1 MEEEIEILPQTNL
14 SASNN
19 VIDKK
24 INNVAPSE
32 EFVPSTGRQ
41 LLGMGIEIGG
51 GFLSELSAPLN
62 VVPVIGTP
70 AYLGIKYS
78 MGVGSSYI
86 AQFVEGQ
93 PEWRHGRAN
102 FAGGANLVPF
112 GSTVRK
118 TKDGVKLFSK
128 TMAGRATKSALKG
141 STISTAAITGERVID
156 DGRLPTLEELGFAA
170 TFGGVL
176 GAGIDIG
183 SVQVGEKFLP
193 VWDKMKD
200 GMKSTFLKVAG
211 KSPTEIRELI
221 AKGKLS
227 REEFRTLRDQLVDD
241 AYKDAG
247 FFDGFMGNKKIDV
260 NSLKPE
266 QRLDYVQNRTQYLDE
281 LEDDLMDNL
290 DDGIVDAKQF
300 KKQSQAINDEKNA
313 LANREKELRDLQ
325 SEPSPVKSEV
335 EQTTTEDNVA
345 EEQTTLPLDETP
357 EVKPT
362 DAPKTP
368 FKSTTGDEAIDTQLT
383 KTEMMTPDEYLRQAW
398 EATDGK
404 LGGSYES
411 WLASNKLTNADRA
424 KYVQA
429 MKDGDEFP
437 LPYIDK
443 YKGSQDGRN
452 RALAAK
458 EAGIE
463 EIPVGIIEEPSVT
476 VRLKDLQ
483 EELANTTSKMGRVR
497 IQEKIDNLTPKDT
510 PTPSPKERILEL
522 TEELMGRKDIVDA
535 DGNKIGLGDRV
546 AVEKTEELTNL
557 FTDYKNQVFKPVKEM
572 VEGGNYDADEVVKLL
587 DDYSEIAAAKFE
599 VDNKD
604 GSTLAVRREDRTA
617 DQFQKGIS
625 ERKQTEVDDI
635 VALRNMVKQDKEQP
649 IDFDNLESLRKRIMG
664 EVEPEVAPNLKDEGI
679 DRQARSPEEQELLD
693 DVDNLIDSKSGT
705 SDDTVP
711 TKTAVSPTKTLA
723 KISKQIEKLK
733 KELETKRQRFA
744 DDDADLSQDV
754 KSKSKKPE
762 NPEIIKLKERIG
774 FYNRA
779 EKAVRD
785 FDNALK
791 EQARLSKILKIGKI
805 KDIEAE
811 VTKDEVLKGTGSSK
825 SQLQKRLNKVNSNI
839 AQMRQAMRDTVYPP
853 KPKVKLTPRESR
865 TASLEQQLIRERE
878 IFTGQRNPNDPSKP
892 ITSPRIRELEAKIKF
907 YRTASKEASEVADL
921 EEKNKLLL
929 SMVSGQDVSKINET
943 LGIHPKYRPDYA
955 SKTKVKSYLNV
966 LRKQN
971 QKLQKEA
978 RKVQLE
984 HLQDQANRVINPELY
999 GKSKLDAFI
1008 DKFDELSRGNLL
1020 ASTLTGTAGIFSNT
1034 VAMLGRPIRD
1044 TLGGRLWRSLP
1055 IQEKRLYRQAL
1066 YRLADLISYREVV
1079 TGFFAPSNIR
1089 NMYGAALNRG
1099 QNPMFPRARAR
1110 YDETIKTPR
1119 FKNQR
1124 TVDRA
1129 RANQQ
1134 RRDKGDGLKNSLHRI
1149 KAAAT
1154 VSQSIE
1160 EIVLFGQTMLGVLDV
1175 PFANAITKSRLRA
1188 DALRDAIRNEAKD
1201 IDAHVKKYID
1211 EAYEYQNGKK
1221 VWAYKDKYLDVINEY
1236 REALLMPRDLKEGD
1250 IRKTISETIVEKV
1263 DKETGSGR
1271 IFGRIIQLLF
1281 PIRTTGA
1288 IATGQI
1294 VSKVGALPI
1303 NIGRLAHKG
1312 LAKVSPESRLVEGT
1326 AAGILERTKNNVKR
1340 YKKVLREGVDDKG
1353 NKLTDESRSKINE
1366 QLVVEETRL
1375 AKLSQQMEEID
1386 RKAIGNLA
1394 MFGATWLYFWNLT
1407 DEETY
1412 TGSGAHLTRQ
1422 QRKDSNFQA
1431 YKMLFDDGDTM
1442 VDYRM
1447 ADPDKAVIAFQAD
1460 VKSFQKLSDN
1470 NQLVEGQ
1477 TLTKTMRQSAYQ
1489 IITDNPFMT
1498 GYRNVGTA
1506 INPEADE
1513 DRYLK
1518 AFFSIITSRFQPPS
1532 MYRHINQFDDVY
1544 VPDHTQSKP
1553 LDMVVDKMFG
1563 NAPVNV
1569 RRYETGAPMFL
1580 PEKNIWNFLG
1590 RFMPT
1595 KKVRMRF
1602 QEVYDILESDGQ
1614 RTDIVSGLSPTQTKS
1629 QIKTKE
1635 YWNNENDQTLYD
1647 AFGDFIYKYSP
1658 TKAIKV
1664 GKKSYRDLTLEEA
1677 MYEIITDPDWDD
1689 KYQNGKISNVDF
1701 EGFMYSDDFYDNL
1714 GNIQDA
1720 TEVTNEGLQELQDVR
1735 LAYIRAARDEFFK
1748 QETLEQFKNRD
1759 GLTPSQEAARI
1770 SNKPTE

>member
-1 MEEEIEILPQTNL
+1 MEEEEIQILPKTNL
-14 SASNN
+14 VASNN

-41 LLGMGIEIGG
+41 LVGMGIEIGG

-62 VVPVIGTP
+62 LVPVVGTS
-70 AYLGIKYS
+70 AYLGVKYT
-78 MGVGSSYI
+78 MGVGSSYV

-93 PEWRHGRAN
+93 PEWRHGRAQ

-118 TKDGVKLFSK
+118 TKDGVQLFSK
-128 TMAGRATKSALKG
+128 AMAGRATKSALKG

-156 DGRLPTLEELGFAA
+156 DGRLPTLKELGFAA

-193 VWDKMKD
+193 VWDRMSD
-200 GMKSTFLKVAG
+200 GMKGTFLKVAG
-211 KSPTEIRELI
+211 KSPVEIREQI
-221 AKGKLS
+221 AKGKIS
-227 REEFRTLRDQLVDD
+227 REEFRVLRDQLVDD

-247 FFDGFMGNKKIDV
+247 FFDGFMGNKQIDV
-260 NSLKPE
+260 NSLEPQ
-266 QRLDYVQNRTQYLDE
+266 QRLDYVKNRTQYLDE

-290 DDGIVDAKQF
+290 DDGIVDAKEF
-300 KKQSQAINDEKNA
+300 KKQSRAINDERKA
-313 LANREKELRDLQ
+313 LANRERELKDLQ
-325 SEPSPVKSEV
+325 SEPTPVKPEA
-335 EQTTTEDNVA
+335 EQAMTEDTVV
-345 EEQTTLPLDETP
+345 DETP
-357 EVKPT
+357 EV
-362 DAPKTP
+362 
-368 FKSTTGDEAIDTQLT
+368 
-383 KTEMMTPDEYLRQAW
+383 
-398 EATDGK
+398 
-404 LGGSYES
+404 
-411 WLASNKLTNADRA
+411 
-424 KYVQA
+424 
-429 MKDGDEFP
+429 
-437 LPYIDK
+437 
-443 YKGSQDGRN
+443 
-452 RALAAK
+452 
-458 EAGIE
+458 
-463 EIPVGIIEEPSVT
+463 
-476 VRLKDLQ
+476 
-483 EELANTTSKMGRVR
+483 
-497 IQEKIDNLTPKDT
+497 TPKDT
-510 PTPSPKERILEL
+510 PEVDTPTAPKEAPATNKDAEYERLVKEDPEAAKQMLREEAEANGYDTEAFHGTHSEGIKEFAGGTHFGSKGAANKRNSDVRKNIEAERDNTLNSLSKQNPTISKYFDLENDADVQAIYQKYRDKYDELDTDGRGFGGESVDSKPVPKELIDIQNETDALILQKLKEGLKKQKDDLEILRQKALEDASTPKGKAKVNEVFDDTIKRDTEVSESLIKNYEEAINSLTRGSTVMPVFIKTGKIKRTVDVEGVDEMGNPVEGGSRSITDDFEEGVNTLQYTNKFEGDESFVIKDSEQAKSGELIVKDKDGNIIPLSQRFKGQETPATPKDAPEPTPAPSTKERILEL
-522 TEELMGRKDIVDA
+522 AEELMGRKDILDA

-557 FTDYKNQVFKPVKEM
+557 FKDYKNRVFKPVKEM
-572 VEGGNYDADEVVKLL
+572 VEGGDYDADEVIKVL
-587 DDYSEIAAAKFE
+587 DDYSEIAPAKFE

-617 DQFQKGIS
+617 DQFQKSIS

-649 IDFDNLESLRKRIMG
+649 IDFDNLESLRKRVVG
-664 EVEPEVAPNLKDEGI
+664 DTEPEVDPKSKDEGI
-679 DRQARSPEEQELLD
+679 D
-693 DVDNLIDSKSGT
+693 NT
-705 SDDTVP
+705 P
-711 TKTAVSPTKTLA
+711 TAKRVATLE
-723 KISKQIEKLK
+723 KQ
-733 KELETKRQRFA
+733 LE
-744 DDDADLSQDV
+744 
-754 KSKSKKPE
+754 
-762 NPEIIKLKERIG
+762 
-774 FYNRA
+774 
-779 EKAVRD
+779 
-785 FDNALK
+785 
-791 EQARLSKILKIGKI
+791 
-805 KDIEAE
+805 
-811 VTKDEVLKGTGSSK
+811 
-825 SQLQKRLNKVNSNI
+825 
-839 AQMRQAMRDTVYPP
+839 
-853 KPKVKLTPRESR
+853 
-865 TASLEQQLIRERE
+865 RERE
-878 IFTGQRNPNDPSKP
+878 IFTGQKDPNKP
-892 ITSPRIRELEAKIKF
+892 KTGSLPNARVKELQAKIKF
-907 YRTASKEASEVADL
+907 YKTASKEASEVADL

-943 LGIHPKYRPDYA
+943 LGIHPKFRPDYA
-955 SKTKVKSYLNV
+955 NKTKVKSYLNV

-984 HLQDQANRVINPELY
+984 QLQDQANRVINPELY
-999 GKSKLDAFI
+999 GKSKLDRFI

-1020 ASTLTGTAGIFSNT
+1020 ASTLTGTAGVFSNT

-1044 TLGGRLWRSLP
+1044 TLGGRLWRNLP
-1055 IQEKRLYRQAL
+1055 IQEKRLHRQAL
-1066 YRLADLISYREVV
+1066 YRLADLISYKEVV
-1079 TGFFAPSNIR
+1079 TGFLAPSNIR
-1089 NMYGAALNRG
+1089 NMYGAAVNRG

-1154 VSQSIE
+1154 VAQTLE
-1160 EIVLFGQTMLGVLDV
+1160 EMVLFGQTMLGVIDV

-1188 DALRDAIRNEAKD
+1188 DAIRDAIRNEAKD
-1201 IDAHVKKYID
+1201 INAHAKTYID

-1221 VWAYKDKYLDVINEY
+1221 VWAYKDKYIDVINEY

-1250 IRKTISETIVEKV
+1250 IRKTISETIVSKV

-1312 LAKVSPESRLVEGT
+1312 LAKISPDSRLVEGT
-1326 AAGILERTKNNVKR
+1326 GAGILAKTKNNVQR
-1340 YKKVLREGVDDKG
+1340 YKRVLRAGVDDKG
-1353 NKLTDESRSKINE
+1353 NKLTDESRAKINE

-1394 MFGATWLYFWNLT
+1394 MFGAFWLYFWNLT

-1422 QRKDSNFQA
+1422 QRKDSNFQP

-1442 VDYRM
+1442 ADYRM
-1447 ADPDKAVIAFQAD
+1447 SDPDKAVIAFIAD
-1460 VKSFQKLSDN
+1460 VKAWQKLSEN

-1506 INPEADE
+1506 INPEAED

-1518 AFFSIITSRFQPPS
+1518 AILSIATSRFQPPS
-1532 MYRHINQFDDVY
+1532 MSRHINQFDDVY

-1553 LDMVVDKMFG
+1553 LDMVTDRMFG
-1563 NAPVNV
+1563 NAPANV

-1580 PEKNIWNFLG
+1580 PEKNIWNFVG

-1602 QEVYDILESDGQ
+1602 QEVYDILEADGQ
-1614 RTDIVSGLSPTQTKS
+1614 RTNIVGSLSPTQNK
-1629 QIKTKE
+1629 IKTKD
-1635 YWNNENDQTLYD
+1635 YWNDNDQTLYD

-1658 TKAIKV
+1658 TKAIQV
-1664 GKKSYRDLTLEEA
+1664 GKKRYRNLTLEEA

-1689 KYQNGKISNVDF
+1689 KYQNGKISNTDV
-1701 EGFMYSDDFYDNL
+1701 EGVMYADDFYDNQ
-1714 GNIQDA
+1714 GNILDA
-1720 TEVTNEGLQELQDVR
+1720 NEVTNQGLQELQDVR

-1748 QETLEQFKNRD
+1748 QETLEQFKNSD
-1759 GLTPSQEAARI
+1759 GLTPSMEAARI
-1770 SNKPTE
+1770 SNIITE